1 MADFVRI
8 AQAQINTTV
17 GDLSGNR
24 DKILDWVQKAEKAGA
39 DLVIFPEL
47 SITGYPPEDLLLRP
61 RFVADNLRMF
71 HDIARQIGRTTA
83 IVGFVDREDGRL
95 YNAAGLLHNGRVEG
109 IYHKIQL
116 PNYGVFDEKRYF
128 LPGQNV
134 LVFERNDVLFSLS
147 ICEDIWVP
155 GAVTETQA
163 FPGDAE
169 IILNIS
175 ASPYHRGKGHE
186 RLDLLKT
193 RSRENYAYVVY
204 TNLVGGQDELVFDG
218 MSFVLSPEGQT
229 LSQGRQFEEDLIL
242 TDIPLNTVRT
252 LRRNDPLFLHKKFKT
267 RAMFPIEL
275 VRLPEFDDEA
285 PKPLLPTRN
294 VKPAKDFEEVYQA
307 LVLGTRDYVR
317 KNGFQKV
324 VIGLSGGIDSSLV
337 ATIATDALGAENVV
351 GVGMPSMY
359 SSRSSIEDAEALAKN
374 LGIPFHIIPIKD
386 IFDTYLKTLASIF
399 AGKQPDITEENLQAR
414 IRGNILMALSNKF
427 GWLVLTTGNKSETSV
442 GYSTLYGDTAG
453 GFAVIKDVPKLL
465 VYDLCRYRNRA
476 AGRLLIPENVLVKP
490 PSAELRP
497 NQKDEDSLPPYDILD
512 PILEMFVEQEMGP
525 EEIVA
530 HGFPEDVV
538 RRVIQ
543 MVDRNEYKRR
553 QSPPGIKITPRAFGK
568 DRRMPITN
576 RYRF

>member
-1 MADFVRI
+1 MTPNIRI
-8 AQAQINTTV
+8 AQAQIDTTV
-17 GDLSGNR
+17 GDLTGNR
-24 DKILDWVQKAEKAGA
+24 DKILARVKEAEEAGA
-39 DLVIFPEL
+39 DLVVFPEL
-47 SITGYPPEDLLLRP
+47 TVTGYPPEDLLLRP
-61 RFVADNLRMF
+61 QFVTDNLRIL
-71 HDIARQIGRTTA
+71 HELAPKIQRITA
-83 IVGFVDREDGRL
+83 IVGFADREDGRVF
-95 YNAAGLLHNGRVEG
+95 NAAALLHKGKIEA

-128 LPGQNV
+128 LPGENV
-134 LVFERNDVLFSLS
+134 LVFERGSVMFGIN

-155 GAVTETQA
+155 GAVIETQA

-175 ASPYHRGKGHE
+175 ASPYHRGKGNE
-186 RLDLLKT
+186 RLSLLKT
-193 RSRENYAYVVY
+193 RARENYAFVVY

-218 MSFVLSPEGQT
+218 MSFVLSPKGKV
-229 LSQGRQFEEDLIL
+229 LAQGKQFSEDLIV
-242 TDIPLNTVRT
+242 TDLDLKAVRQ
-252 LRRNDPLFLHKKFKT
+252 LRENDPLFIHKKFKT
-267 RAMFPIEL
+267 HPAFPIEL
-275 VRLPEFDDEA
+275 VRLAEIRTN
-285 PKPLLPTRN
+285 PKPTLPPRR
-294 VKPAKDFEEVYQA
+294 VKSAKELEEVYEA

-337 ATIATDALGAENVV
+337 ATIAVDALGPENVV
-351 GVGMPSMY
+351 GIGMPSMY
-359 SSRSSIEDAEALAKN
+359 SSRSSVDDAETLAKN
-374 LGIPFHIIPIKD
+374 LGIHFHIIPIKS
-386 IFDTYLKTLASIF
+386 IFDAYLATLQPIF
-399 AGKQPDITEENLQAR
+399 ADRPQDITEENLQAR
-414 IRGNILMALSNKF
+414 IRGNLLMALSNKF

-465 VYDLCRYRNRA
+465 VYELSRYRNRRE
-476 AGRLLIPENVLVKP
+476 GRLLIPENVLVKP

-512 PILEMFVEQEMGP
+512 PILEMFVEQEMSPDEIVEHGFP
-525 EEIVA
+525 EEIV
-530 HGFPEDVV
+530 
-538 RRVIQ
+538 RRVVQ

>member
-1 MADFVRI
+1 MATTIRI

-17 GDLSGNR
+17 GDLAGNR
-24 DKILDWVQKAEKAGA
+24 DKILAWVKKAEAAGA

-47 SITGYPPEDLLLRP
+47 AITGYPPEDLLLRP
-61 RFVADNLRMF
+61 SFVADNLRMF
-71 HDIARQIGRTTA
+71 HEIARQIGRTTA
-83 IVGFVDREDGRL
+83 IVGFADREDGQV
-95 YNAAGLLHNGRVEG
+95 YNAAGLLHNGRVEA

-128 LPGQNV
+128 LAGQNV
-134 LVFERNDVLFSLS
+134 LVFERNDVLLGLS

-193 RSRENYAYVVY
+193 RARENYAFIVY
-204 TNLVGGQDELVFDG
+204 TNLIGGQDELVFDG
-218 MSFVLSPEGQT
+218 MSFVISPEGKV
-229 LSQGRQFEEDLIL
+229 LAQGRQFEEDLIL
-242 TDIPLNTVRT
+242 TDLDLEAVRD

-267 RAMFPIEL
+267 RATFPIEL
-275 VRLPEFDDEA
+275 VRLPEFEETA
-285 PKPLLPTRN
+285 PKPSLPQSQ
-294 VKPAKDFEEVYQA
+294 VKPLKELEEVYQA

-337 ATIATDALGAENVV
+337 ATIATDALGPENVV

-359 SSRSSIEDAEALAKN
+359 SSRSSIEDAEALARN
-374 LGIPFHIIPIKD
+374 LGIPFHIIPIKE
-386 IFDTYLKTLASIF
+386 IFDVYLKALADIF
-399 AGKQPDITEENLQAR
+399 AGKPQDITEENLQAR
-414 IRGNILMALSNKF
+414 IRGNLLMALSNKF

-465 VYDLCRYRNRA
+465 VYDLSKYRNRM

-497 NQKDEDSLPPYDILD
+497 NQKDEDSLPPYEILD

-525 EEIVA
+525 DEIVE

>member
-1 MADFVRI
+1 MAATIRI

-17 GDLSGNR
+17 GDLQGNR
-24 DKILDWVQKAEKAGA
+24 DKILTWVKKAEEAQA
-39 DLVIFPEL
+39 DLIIFPEL
-47 SITGYPPEDLLLRP
+47 AITGYPPEDLLLRP

-71 HDIARQIGRTTA
+71 HEITRRIGHTTA
-83 IVGFVDREDGRL
+83 IVGFADREDGRV

-128 LPGQNV
+128 LPGKNV
-134 LVFERNDVLFSLS
+134 LVFERNDVLLSLS

-175 ASPYHRGKGHE
+175 ASPYHRGKGSE

-193 RSRENYAYVVY
+193 RARENYTFIVY

-218 MSFVLSPEGQT
+218 MSFVISPDGKV
-229 LSQGRQFEEDLIL
+229 LAQGRQFEEDLIL
-242 TDIPLNTVRT
+242 TDIDLTVVRQ
-252 LRRNDPLFLHKKFKT
+252 LRREDPIFLHKKFKT
-267 RAMFPIEL
+267 RAAFPIEL
-275 VRLPEFDDEA
+275 VRLPESEAPA
-285 PKPLLPTRN
+285 PKPPLPERR
-294 VKPAKDFEEVYQA
+294 VKPAKDLEEVYRA
-307 LVLGTRDYVR
+307 LVLGTRDYVH

-359 SSRSSIEDAEALAKN
+359 SSHSSIEDAGALAKN
-374 LGIPFHIIPIKD
+374 LGIPFHIIPIKE
-386 IFDTYLKTLASIF
+386 IFDVYLKSLADIF
-399 AGKQPDITEENLQAR
+399 AGRPQDITEENLQAR

-465 VYDLCRYRNRA
+465 VYDLCKYRNRA

-512 PILEMFVEQEMGP
+512 PILEMFVEQEMDP
-525 EEIVA
+525 NEIVE

-538 RRVIQ
+538 RRVVQ
-543 MVDRNEYKRR
+543 LVDRNEYKRR

>member
-1 MADFVRI
+1 MAEIVRI
-8 AQAQINTTV
+8 AQAQINTVV

-24 DKILDWVQKAEKAGA
+24 DRILEWIKKAEDAGA
-39 DLVIFPEL
+39 DIVIFPEL
-47 SITGYPPEDLLLRP
+47 ALTGYPPEDLLLRP
-61 RFVADNLRMF
+61 KFIEDNLRVF
-71 HDIARQIGRTTA
+71 YEIASRVGNITTV
-83 IVGFVDREDGRL
+83 VGFADQEDGKVF
-95 YNAAGLLHNGRVEG
+95 NAAGILHRGKVEA

-128 LPGQNV
+128 QPGGSV
-134 LVFERNDVLFSLS
+134 LVFERNDVMFGVS
-147 ICEDIWVP
+147 ICEDIWIAE
-155 GAVTETQA
+155 GVTETQA

-175 ASPYHRGKGHE
+175 ASPYHVGKGHE
-186 RLDLLKT
+186 RKEMLKQRAVQT
-193 RSRENYAYVVY
+193 YSYIVY
-204 TNLVGGQDELVFDG
+204 TNLVGGQDELIFDG
-218 MSFVLSPEGQT
+218 MSVVFSDEGKI
-229 LSQGRQFEEDLIL
+229 LSQGKQFEEDLIL
-242 TDIPLNTVRT
+242 TDLDLKR
-252 LRRNDPLFLHKKFKT
+252 LRQRRRDDPLFMHKKFKT
-267 RAMFPIEL
+267 QAIFPIEL
-275 VRLPEFDDEA
+275 VRLPEVSEHSRAPLPQRSIHSVKKLEEIYEA
-285 PKPLLPTRN
+285 LT
-294 VKPAKDFEEVYQA
+294 
-307 LVLGTRDYVR
+307 LGTRDYVR
-317 KNGFQKV
+317 KNGFKKV

-337 ATIATDALGAENVV
+337 ATIAVDALGTENVV

-359 SSRSSIEDAEALAKN
+359 SSKSSITDAERLAQN
-374 LGIPFHIIPIKD
+374 LGIRFLIIPIKS
-386 IFDTYLKTLASIF
+386 IFDIYLETLKEAF
-399 AGKQPDITEENLQAR
+399 EDKPADITEENLQAR

-465 VYDLCRYRNRA
+465 VYNLSKYRNRK

-497 NQKDEDSLPPYDILD
+497 DQKDEDSLPPYGVLD
-512 PILEMFVEQEMGP
+512 PILEMFVEQEMSP
-525 EEIVA
+525 SEIVA
-530 HGFPEDVV
+530 KGFPEAVV
-538 RRVIQ
+538 LRVVQ